1 MSSVS
6 KNKHPKIE
14 SRNPAVF
21 ALKIRKL
28 IRVTK
33 GKFRTDQGLLALKVD
48 GKADFFERF
57 HLVSSS
63 LYYL

>member
-14 SRNPAVF
+14 SRNPTVF

-28 IRVTK
+28 IRITK
-33 GKFRTDQGLLALKVD
+33 SKFRTEQGLLALKVD
-48 GKADFFERF
+48 GKADFF
-57 HLVSSS
+57 
-63 LYYL
+63 

>member
-1 MSSVS
+1 M
-6 KNKHPKIE
+6 
-14 SRNPAVF
+14 F